1 KTSNPAYP
9 ALLSQLNYPAFPT
22 PFGIFRQ
29 LEGRETYEDAVT
41 QQLEVSHSKQGEGD
55 LQALLTGSDS
65 WVVE

>member
-1 KTSNPAYP
+1 
-9 ALLSQLNYPAFPT
+9 LLSQLNYPAFPT

-41 QQLEVSHSKQGEGD
+41 QQLEVSQSKQGEGD